1 MRTMQLE
8 VWKSMRDLMMMIEMN
23 LVIKTADQMTI
34 TI

>member
-8 VWKSMRDLMMMIEMN
+8 VWKSMRDLMMMIEMT